1 MSKQEVTKP
10 EFAWGRMGLL
20 DQLRF
25 AEMGTEMQAAQR
37 ARLELAA
44 LVAEDPEQQVDEAL
58 VVRVKEANAVQREM
72 VMLVGKFIKRVPDAW
87 LVEDAPEDIAWGDP
101 QSLNYIRP
109 QYLVEL
115 TQAFATELQGTF
127 EGGK

>member
-1 MSKQEVTKP
+1 MASKEVTKP

-25 AEMGTEMQAAQR
+25 AEMGTEMQQAQR

-44 LVAEDPEQQVDEAL
+44 LVTENPDQQVNEAL

-72 VMLVGKFIKRVPDAW
+72 VMLVGKFIKAVPEAW
-87 LVEDAPEDIAWGDP
+87 LVEDAPENIQWGDP
-101 QSLNYIRP
+101 QALNYIRP
-109 QYLVEL
+109 QYLIEL

-127 EGGK
+127 EPGK